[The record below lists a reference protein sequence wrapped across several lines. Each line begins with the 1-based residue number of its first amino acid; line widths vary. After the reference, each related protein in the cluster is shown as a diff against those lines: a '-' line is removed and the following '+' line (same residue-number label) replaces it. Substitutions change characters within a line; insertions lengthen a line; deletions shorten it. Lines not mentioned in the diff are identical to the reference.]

1 MLEKKPLILVCC
13 HKNTKIYQNDIIK
26 GILLNSA
33 LQTTNNFYPLK
44 DNTGDNISIKNNNY
58 CELTALYWAAKN
70 IKETEYSHIGI
81 FHYRRYLSFRSFN
94 LFQKITPF
102 NFLNEY
108 LFALQ
113 EKNIKNLLSKYDII
127 LPKKIDL
134 NRLHK
139 NTTEQNTMRTNLYK
153 EYNKELL
160 DLSFSIMLDKFPK
173 YKTALN
179 KTMDYNKLY
188 FKNIFIMKTN
198 LFIEYSNFLF
208 TIFFT
213 LEQKLKQKQYKH
225 LTFPRIYGY
234 LSERFL
240 NIFLTYKQL
249 EYQDKHQPLRILERD
264 LIIKRT
270 LILNKESIQ
279 KIYKKLKTSF
289 SNSYFNYLYQ
299 KIFQ

>member
-127 LPKKIDL
+127 LPKKI
-134 NRLHK
+134 
-139 NTTEQNTMRTNLYK
+139 
-153 EYNKELL
+153 LL
-160 DLSFSIMLDKFPK
+160 LIQFLQ
-173 YKTALN
+173 AL
-179 KTMDYNKLY
+179 
-188 FKNIFIMKTN
+188 
-198 LFIEYSNFLF
+198 FL
-208 TIFFT
+208 
-213 LEQKLKQKQYKH
+213 
-225 LTFPRIYGY
+225 
-234 LSERFL
+234 
-240 NIFLTYKQL
+240 
-249 EYQDKHQPLRILERD
+249 
-264 LIIKRT
+264 
-270 LILNKESIQ
+270 
-279 KIYKKLKTSF
+279 
-289 SNSYFNYLYQ
+289 
-299 KIFQ
+299 

>member
-1 MLEKKPLILVCC
+1 
-13 HKNTKIYQNDIIK
+13 
-26 GILLNSA
+26 
-33 LQTTNNFYPLK
+33 
-44 DNTGDNISIKNNNY
+44 
-58 CELTALYWAAKN
+58 
-70 IKETEYSHIGI
+70 
-81 FHYRRYLSFRSFN
+81 
-94 LFQKITPF
+94 
-102 NFLNEY
+102 
-108 LFALQ
+108 
-113 EKNIKNLLSKYDII
+113 
-127 LPKKIDL
+127 
-134 NRLHK
+134 
-139 NTTEQNTMRTNLYK
+139 MRTNLYK

-289 SNSYFNYLYQ
+289 SNSYFNHLYQ